1 MWIVLLNLSLCD
13 LLKRVHIHLSVM
25 SESYQ
30 FAIFFY
36 QILILLI
43 HNIPKPT
50 KIRNPN
56 PSHTSQ
62 EPPLWPSTFHC
73 KLLSYSFSVAKPW
86 QRSSPPQLVLPG
98 ESRPATSTASD
109 NAVVT
114 LQHRSGIQTPNSNQ
128 HKFLYPNL
136 ACFKYGIFWSQIRA
150 KSKTDNQTWPQ
161 SNPNQA
167 RFETGPDQAWTKFN
181 LD

>member
-13 LLKRVHIHLSVM
+13 LLKRVHIHLRVM

-56 PSHTSQ
+56 PSHTGQ
-62 EPPLWPSTFHC
+62 EPPLWPSIFHC
-73 KLLSYSFSVAKPW
+73 MLLSYSFAVAKPR
-86 QRSSPPQLVLPG
+86 QRHLHLNPCFQENPHQPPALLLIMQLRHCSTDMESRHPTLIRTNFCIQTWLVLNMEYFEVRSEPNPRRTIRLDP
-98 ESRPATSTASD
+98 SLIQIKPDSKLVRTRPE
-109 NAVVT
+109 
-114 LQHRSGIQTPNSNQ
+114 QNS
-128 HKFLYPNL
+128 
-136 ACFKYGIFWSQIRA
+136 I
-150 KSKTDNQTWPQ
+150 
-161 SNPNQA
+161 
-167 RFETGPDQAWTKFN
+167 
-181 LD
+181 